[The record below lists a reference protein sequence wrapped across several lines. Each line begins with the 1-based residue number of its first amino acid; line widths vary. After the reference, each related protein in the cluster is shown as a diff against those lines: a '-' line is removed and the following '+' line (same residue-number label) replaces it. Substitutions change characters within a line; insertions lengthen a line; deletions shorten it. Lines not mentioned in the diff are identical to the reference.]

1 MELPG
6 VREAA
11 VVGVRDDDFGMCL
24 RAFVVPAA
32 GADIDADQ
40 IRHAVRSRLARHK
53 VPRDVLFVDA
63 LPRNETG
70 KVLKRDL
77 ARMEQ
82 R

>member
-1 MELPG
+1 
-6 VREAA
+6 
-11 VVGVRDDDFGMCL
+11 
-24 RAFVVPAA
+24 
-32 GADIDADQ
+32 
-40 IRHAVRSRLARHK
+40 VRSRLARHK